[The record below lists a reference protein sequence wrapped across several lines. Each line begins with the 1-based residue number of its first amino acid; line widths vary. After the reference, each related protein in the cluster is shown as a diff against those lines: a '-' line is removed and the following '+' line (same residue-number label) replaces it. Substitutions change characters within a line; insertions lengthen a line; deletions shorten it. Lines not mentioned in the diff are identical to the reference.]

1 MKGKKLINMEKVFTF
16 SNVMLD
22 FLDGKELRVHSGSL
36 CYTQL
41 HALPLAVLAPSIVY
55 SLDFFQSMS
64 GDEPNSEIPL
74 C

>member
-1 MKGKKLINMEKVFTF
+1 METVFTF
-16 SNVMLD
+16 PDVMLE
-22 FLDGKELRVHSGSL
+22 FLDVKKLRVHSGSL

-41 HALPLAVLAPSIVY
+41 HVLPLAMLAPSIVY